1 MFFIK
6 KRRFEKMLFK
16 LNVFGSKCP
25 KCEKPFKPS
34 DWVSFKGHMKVGND
48 GEIITSTGFIEIYHK
63 NCI

>member
-1 MFFIK
+1 
-6 KRRFEKMLFK
+6 MLFK